1 MYIAIIICKNIVKI
15 RKDES
20 AYCEETL
27 AVNGL
32 ACVRGNC
39 ETGLLTGAKCNRADC
54 ISTVN

>member
-1 MYIAIIICKNIVKI
+1 MYITIIICKNIVKI

-32 ACVRGNC
+32 ACVRGNW
-39 ETGLLTGAKCNRADC
+39 ETGLLTGNRADC